1 MTNRIVF
8 AALLVLLSIAGC
20 SGHSSTP
27 RPASTLTEAQRD
39 SAIARS
45 SLPGAT
51 TVGRALELSGKSA
64 RYASQ
69 MDSLSR

>member
-8 AALLVLLSIAGC
+8 AALLVVLSIAGC
-20 SGHSSTP
+20 GHSSTP
-27 RPASTLTEAQRD
+27 RPVSTMTEAQRD

-45 SLPGAT
+45 NIIPGARA
-51 TVGRALELSGKSA
+51 VGRAFEVSGKSA
-64 RYASQ
+64 TYSAQ

>member
-1 MTNRIVF
+1 MMIRILF
-8 AALLVLLSIAGC
+8 TLLALTTIAGC

-27 RPASTLTEAQRD
+27 RPVSTMTEAQRD

-45 SLPGAT
+45 NIIPGARA
-51 TVGRALELSGKSA
+51 VGRAFEVSGKSA
-64 RYASQ
+64 TYSAQ